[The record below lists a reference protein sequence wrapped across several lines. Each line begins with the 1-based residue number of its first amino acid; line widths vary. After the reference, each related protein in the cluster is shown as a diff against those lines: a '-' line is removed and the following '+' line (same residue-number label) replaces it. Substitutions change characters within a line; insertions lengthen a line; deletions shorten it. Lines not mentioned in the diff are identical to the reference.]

1 MKMPNIDYHLER
13 QKLSALFVALADI
26 SDSVKHC
33 FSDLKIRFDEKRG
46 TLVIDIIAEAHIV
59 VWAKLN
65 DAQRADF
72 TIALFDRGSIHP
84 LASHLSRSEVIS
96 FLENNPASQK
106 YCGDRIEVIN
116 TSDDRFIPML
126 KTFEE

>member
-1 MKMPNIDYHLER
+1 MKMPNMEYNLEH

-26 SDSVKHC
+26 SDSVKGC

-46 TLVIDIIAEAHIV
+46 TLVIDIIADAHIV

-65 DAQRADF
+65 NVQRPDF

-84 LASHLSRSEVIS
+84 IASHLSRSEVIS

-106 YCGDRIEVIN
+106 YCGDRIEFID
-116 TSDDRFIPML
+116 TSDDRFITVL
-126 KTFEE
+126 KTFE